1 MRAMAVVGM
10 MAAAALAMAPGMI
23 AAAAAPAAKAA
34 PAAATSA
41 YAFTFD
47 GLTGG
52 SIPLAAY
59 KGKVVLVVN
68 TASKCGFTP
77 QYEGLQKLYDARKA
91 QDFVIVG
98 VPSGDFAGQELETS
112 KEIAEFCKLNYGV
125 TFPMATKQHV
135 VGKEAHPFYKWALS
149 SFGPST
155 EPKWNFHKILIGKDG
170 EVVAA
175 FGSRTAPDGPEI
187 AAAIAKAQAGA

>member
-1 MRAMAVVGM
+1 MRAM
-10 MAAAALAMAPGMI
+10 MAAAVLAMAALAGAAPALAEKGKP
-23 AAAAAPAAKAA
+23 AAAATAK
-34 PAAATSA
+34 SA
-41 YAFTFD
+41 YDFSFD

-52 SIPLAAY
+52 TIPLSAY

-91 QDFVIVG
+91 QDFIIIG
-98 VPSGDFAGQELETS
+98 VPSGDFAGQELTSS

-135 VGKEAHPFYKWALS
+135 VGKAAHPFYAWALAS
-149 SFGPST
+149 LGPAA

-170 EVVAA
+170 KVVAA
-175 FGSRTAPDGPEI
+175 FGSRTAPESAEI

>member
-1 MRAMAVVGM
+1 MR
-10 MAAAALAMAPGMI
+10 ALAMAVAMAA
-23 AAAAAPAAKAA
+23 AAAAAPGLTAAHAA
-34 PAAATSA
+34 PAVAAVQSA
-41 YAFTFD
+41 HGFTFE

-52 SIPLAAY
+52 TIPLAAY

-77 QYEGLQKLYDARKA
+77 QYEGLQKLYDARKG

-98 VPSGDFAGQELETS
+98 VPSGDFGGQELGSS
-112 KEIAEFCKLNYGV
+112 KEIAAFCKLNYGV

-135 VGKEAHPFYKWALS
+135 VGAQAHPFYKWARMSL
-149 SFGPST
+149 GPAA

-170 EVVAA
+170 KVVAA
-175 FGSRTAPDGPEI
+175 FGSRVAPDSPEL
-187 AAAIAKAQAGA
+187 AAAIVKAQAGA

>member
-1 MRAMAVVGM
+1 MRTLAIAVAL
-10 MAAAALAMAPGMI
+10 AAAAVTSSGLMSAQ
-23 AAAAAPAAKAA
+23 AAPAQAQA
-34 PAAATSA
+34 PAATSA
-41 YAFTFD
+41 HAFSFE

-52 SIPLAAY
+52 AIPLSAY

-77 QYEGLQKLYDARKA
+77 QYEGLQKLYDARKG

-98 VPSGDFAGQELETS
+98 VPSGDFGGQELGSS
-112 KEIAEFCKLNYGV
+112 KEIAQFCKLNYGV
-125 TFPMATKQHV
+125 TFPMATKNHV
-135 VGKEAHPFYKWALS
+135 VGADAHPFYKWALA

-170 EVVAA
+170 KVVAA
-175 FGSRTAPDGPEI
+175 FGSRTTPDSPEL